1 MATEA
6 DCLAT
11 LRAAAQELGESPTKA
26 PYEALGLT
34 PAASTVLR
42 VCGGWN
48 EAKEAAGLETNPS
61 TGSRVTPQPDDVSL
75 PEGTAWADL
84 SQDQRW
90 HYRNVEHNTERTL
103 LRRQRLRE
111 WVNERK
117 RERGCATCEVSD
129 PRCLDFHHTD
139 PGEKRR
145 SIGEL
150 VTYGHGRE
158 SLRTE
163 MEKCE
168 VRCANCH
175 HREHSGENRWTD
187 LREWVHERKRQD
199 GCARCG
205 RSDPACL
212 VFHHTD
218 EKLTTVAEMVS
229 AGKSREAIAEEMGRC
244 VVLCANCHRKQHVDR
259 PKVDNGTET

>member
-84 SQDQRW
+84 SQDQWW

-150 VTYGHGRE
+150 VRPRPRE
-158 SLRTE
+158 SPDRDG
-163 MEKCE
+163 E
-168 VRCANCH
+168 VRGAVCELSSQRTQWREPVDGPQRVGPRTQATGWLCTLWAVGSRLSRLSP
-175 HREHSGENRWTD
+175 HR
-187 LREWVHERKRQD
+187 RK
-199 GCARCG
+199 A
-205 RSDPACL
+205 
-212 VFHHTD
+212 
-218 EKLTTVAEMVS
+218 
-229 AGKSREAIAEEMGRC
+229 
-244 VVLCANCHRKQHVDR
+244 
-259 PKVDNGTET
+259 DNGRRDGLCRQVKGGYCRRDGSVCRSLCELPSQATRRPSEGR